1 MPTSFT
7 TKQSWLLILVGVLC
21 GAIIV
26 LSFTLVRQLIEA
38 NWWVNHT
45 VQVMREADDS
55 LLCLVDCETAYRGF
69 LITGKEQYLEPF
81 KNCEKH
87 TVSHIQT
94 LEKLTEDNPQQQ
106 RLMPV
111 LVRIAKSKIDFSR
124 EVIKLRR
131 ANQTGKADSLLDLD
145 PGKKL
150 MDEYRN
156 AITSVVQEEN
166 ELYVTR
172 VQSAKSLQASVL
184 VLISMMAALIAGALL
199 WIGLTSRRFAAEQES
214 ARQALSEAR
223 DDAIQANELK
233 SQFVAN
239 ISHEI
244 RTPLSGVLGMSE
256 LLSRSETDPEKKDMV
271 DHVFKSAQNLL
282 FIVND
287 LLDFSKLEAGRIT
300 LSESDFSLQSLIGE
314 TIKSIEASARAK
326 NLVIN
331 KVIDPA
337 LAPSYVGD
345 ANRLRQ
351 VLLNLAHNAVKFT
364 VDGSVSFTASLDGQ
378 SGARHTIRMQ
388 VQDTGIGISKDER
401 SRLFQP
407 FVQADGS
414 TSRKYGGTGLGL
426 SICKKIVELMGGTIG
441 IESGGAGQG
450 SSFWFVVSLEV
461 ATAPVEAQ

>member
-21 GAIIV
+21 CAIIV

-55 LLCLVDCETAYRGF
+55 LLCLVDCETAFRGF
-69 LITGKEQYLEPF
+69 LITGKEEYLEPF
-81 KNCEKH
+81 NNCENH
-87 TVSHIQT
+87 TVAHILT
-94 LEKLTEDNPQQQ
+94 LQKLTEDNAQQQ
-106 RLMPV
+106 KLMPE
-111 LVRIAKSKIDFSR
+111 LLRIARSKIEFSR
-124 EVIKLRR
+124 EAIKLRR
-131 ANQTGKADSLLDLD
+131 ANQTSRASALLDLN
-145 PGKKL
+145 PGKTL
-150 MDEYRN
+150 MDAYRN
-156 AITSVVQEEN
+156 AIKDVVREEN

-172 VQSAKSLQASVL
+172 VQAANSLQSSVL

-214 ARQALSEAR
+214 ARKALSEAR
-223 DDAIQANELK
+223 DDAIKANELK

-256 LLSRSETDPEKKDMV
+256 LLARSENDPEKKDMV
-271 DHVFKSAQNLL
+271 EHVFKSAQNLL
-282 FIVND
+282 VIVND

-300 LSESDFSLQSLIGE
+300 VYESPFDFQQLIAE

-331 KVIDPA
+331 TVIDPA
-337 LAPSYVGD
+337 LATSYVGD

-364 VDGSVSFTASLDGQ
+364 SDGSISFTASLDGQ
-378 SGARHTIRMQ
+378 SGARHTIRVQ
-388 VQDTGIGISKDER
+388 VQDTGIGISKDEK

-426 SICKKIVELMGGTIG
+426 SICKKIIELMGGTVGVESNG
-441 IESGGAGQG
+441 IGQG
-450 SSFWFVVSLEV
+450 SVFWFVVSLEV
-461 ATAPVEAQ
+461 ATAHVEAQ